1 MIQIKSDVS
10 KLDFKINE
18 IKISVDYINQSN
30 NELLKHKNDINNDI
44 TNSKS
49 DNEINEIKSE
59 IISQKSKINEI

>member
-44 TNSKS
+44 KDKVKVTMKLM
-49 DNEINEIKSE
+49 K
-59 IISQKSKINEI
+59 